1 MFLKHADNG
10 KLVEILSLLDLF
22 NPNHDKLVGR
32 YHAGEEL
39 QDPERFAKT
48 KLVFPSGEN
57 LPQCWIDAGYRDSGH
72 YRRPG

>member
-22 NPNHDKLVGR
+22 NPNHDRLVGR

-39 QDPERFAKT
+39 QDPEKFAKAN
-48 KLVFPSGEN
+48 LVFPSGEN